1 MSDNG
6 NAPLQ
11 PSPFW
16 QDGKEYHGVLAL
28 AHPHRLAISPNGK
41 RYLLQKAGQFE
52 GREIWGVVKWRKLLP
67 ALLPDL
73 PGPVLLAMPE
83 GLPDDPQDYARPW
96 ASAMKAQGQRV
107 RRALPHDDAYSGEV
121 WRQGDVRLVV
131 SQTGTSY
138 GAQIR
143 RGRRWDYVARASL
156 VPKLRLLIERAL
168 SPDCA
173 ASILEQLDSMPERAR
188 DFSGPAVETIDAAA
202 RLPGGERPLRGV
214 PRDVRPARRAGGTS
228 TADRK
233 APQTA
238 TDARQSGKAG

>member
-11 PSPFW
+11 RSPFW

-41 RYLLQKAGQFE
+41 RYLLQRVAQAE
-52 GREIWGVVKWRKLLP
+52 GREVWGVVKWRKLLP

-73 PGPVLLAMPE
+73 PGSVLSAMPE
-83 GLPDDPQDYARPW
+83 GLPDDPQEYARPW
-96 ASAMKAQGQRV
+96 AAAMKAQGERV
-107 RRALPHDDAYSGEV
+107 KRSLPRDDAYSGEI
-121 WRQGDVRLVV
+121 WRQGDVRLVA
-131 SQTGTSY
+131 SQTGRSY
-138 GAQIR
+138 GAQLR
-143 RGRRWDYVARASL
+143 RGQRWEYFARGAFASE
-156 VPKLRLLIERAL
+156 LRERIERAL

-173 ASILEQLDSMPERAR
+173 APILGQLDLMPERAR
-188 DFSGPAVETIDAAA
+188 DYGARRVESIETAT
-202 RLPGGERPLRGV
+202 RLPGSARPPRGV

-228 TADRK
+228 TADRS

-238 TDARQSGKAG
+238 TDARQSGKSG